1 MRLRLAQLL
10 TAARVQAPA
19 KVHDPSKNRRK
30 PPSGASG
37 TLSLKVMPSL
47 EAILEHVMQFRSLA
61 TVLLGTALAGAG
73 SFAAMSLAV
82 GPGTATAMQDPTTVD
97 IVVARGEIAYGQA
110 LEPALLMIKPWPKSA
125 VPDGTYT
132 SFETFSSNAPMRALS
147 RIFPGEPIMAAK
159 LSSPGERVTIVQ
171 RLTSGYR
178 AMAISVDAATA
189 VGGFVA
195 PGDRVDIVLT
205 QGNGGELRAVTVLQ
219 NVRVVGIDQTSEE
232 QQGAPMVVRTITVE
246 VLPDD
251 GQRLALAQKAGQL
264 SLSLRDL
271 EAPDHAPLQQVQL
284 SDLFDVAE
292 PTPVVVEKV
301 ADVVAEPEVVPVRNS
316 VIVRRGV
323 TTEQVFL
330 K

>member
-1 MRLRLAQLL
+1 
-10 TAARVQAPA
+10 
-19 KVHDPSKNRRK
+19 
-30 PPSGASG
+30 
-37 TLSLKVMPSL
+37 
-47 EAILEHVMQFRSLA
+47 MQFRSLA
-61 TVLLGTALAGAG
+61 TILLGTALAGAG
-73 SFAAMSLAV
+73 SFAAMSMAV
-82 GPGTATAMQDPTTVD
+82 GPGTATAMQDPATVD
-97 IVVARGEIAYGQA
+97 IVVARGEIAYGQT
-110 LEPALLMIKPWPKSA
+110 LEPALLLIKPWPKSA

-132 SFETFSSNAPMRALS
+132 SFESFSTSDPIRALG

-178 AMAISVDAATA
+178 AIAISVDAATA

-195 PGDRVDIVLT
+195 PGDRVDILLT
-205 QGNGGELRAVTVLQ
+205 HGNGAELRAVTVLQ

-271 EAPDHAPLQQVQL
+271 EAPDRAPLQQIQL
-284 SDLFDVAE
+284 SDLFDTAE
-292 PTPVVVEKV
+292 PEPVVVDEEIDV
-301 ADVVAEPEVVPVRNS
+301 AAKPEGVPARNS
-316 VIVRRGV
+316 VTVRRGMA
-323 TTEQVFL
+323 TEQVFL